1 MQYLKDF
8 CNIITKGT
16 TPSTYGFSFEKTGI
30 KFIRSEN
37 INNSR
42 RISKTNLYISN
53 KANEKLKRSVLMEG
67 DVLMSIAG
75 AYLGKLAVIDKSA
88 LPANTNQAV
97 AILRTDSS
105 KLNPLY
111 LYYYLSSDKIQN
123 YINNVNAQSAQPNI
137 NLQQIGDIILNVPV
151 LEYQQHIVDIIGSI
165 DDKIENNQ
173 KLIDRLEK
181 KVELLFDNLYYNA
194 INSNNY
200 KMCKLKDYVKTI
212 ITGTTPSTKEDK
224 YWGNDINFITI
235 PDMQNN
241 IFIINT
247 ERKLANS
254 VKTKFSSRIIS
265 KNTLI
270 VSCIATVGLVS
281 IVLKTSLTNQQI
293 NSIIFHNEKDVYFFY
308 QYFKKIKDYLIQLG
322 SGGSATLNINK
333 NAFSNIK
340 VKIPNS
346 KLLTYYLNKVEI
358 IYNYISNIQREN
370 LKLINLKQLYLKKFF
385 R

>member
-165 DDKIENNQ
+165 DDKIENNNKIIEKMTSLLKIKTNKLLLYKTNKIQLYNIVKECKEKTNIELIPYSVVSSGEVIIQNEQFDKAIAKNIKGKYKIIQ
-173 KLIDRLEK
+173 KDDFVYNPSRINIGSIGVMKDEIGCVSPIYIIFKCNEEYKIYLHQLLSFGFMVKQINKRCSGSVRQALSFNDLCSIEIYDVKKDKLEI
-181 KVELLFDNLYYNA
+181 YNQYCQK
-194 INSNNY
+194 II
-200 KMCKLKDYVKTI
+200 KIIRKLKD
-212 ITGTTPSTKEDK
+212 E
-224 YWGNDINFITI
+224 N
-235 PDMQNN
+235 
-241 IFIINT
+241 
-247 ERKLANS
+247 
-254 VKTKFSSRIIS
+254 
-265 KNTLI
+265 
-270 VSCIATVGLVS
+270 
-281 IVLKTSLTNQQI
+281 
-293 NSIIFHNEKDVYFFY
+293 
-308 QYFKKIKDYLIQLG
+308 
-322 SGGSATLNINK
+322 
-333 NAFSNIK
+333 
-340 VKIPNS
+340 
-346 KLLTYYLNKVEI
+346 KLLE
-358 IYNYISNIQREN
+358 
-370 LKLINLKQLYLKKFF
+370 KQKKLYLAKFF
-385 R
+385 

>member
-8 CNIITKGT
+8 CNMITKGT

-37 INNSR
+37 LNNSR

-67 DVLMSIAG
+67 DILMSIAG

-151 LEYQQHIVDIIGSI
+151 LEYQQHIVDIIAY
-165 DDKIENNQ
+165 
-173 KLIDRLEK
+173 LIFL
-181 KVELLFDNLYYNA
+181 LLFL
-194 INSNNY
+194 
-200 KMCKLKDYVKTI
+200 
-212 ITGTTPSTKEDK
+212 
-224 YWGNDINFITI
+224 
-235 PDMQNN
+235 
-241 IFIINT
+241 
-247 ERKLANS
+247 
-254 VKTKFSSRIIS
+254 
-265 KNTLI
+265 LI
-270 VSCIATVGLVS
+270 LDF
-281 IVLKTSLTNQQI
+281 L
-293 NSIIFHNEKDVYFFY
+293 
-308 QYFKKIKDYLIQLG
+308 
-322 SGGSATLNINK
+322 
-333 NAFSNIK
+333 
-340 VKIPNS
+340 
-346 KLLTYYLNKVEI
+346 
-358 IYNYISNIQREN
+358 
-370 LKLINLKQLYLKKFF
+370 LINLLIL
-385 R
+385 